1 MPNIKINNIDY
12 DANKLS
18 TEAKQ
23 QLQMLAA
30 ADAEIKRLQVKL
42 AIAQTAKNAYAQALA
57 QVVEAAPSGN
67 KKR

>member
-1 MPNIKINNIDY
+1 MSNIKINNVDY
-12 DANKLS
+12 DTNKLS

-30 ADAEIKRLQVKL
+30 ADGEIKRLEVKL
-42 AIAQTAKNAYAQALA
+42 AMAQTAKNAYAQALA
-57 QVVEAAPSGN
+57 QAVEAAPSGN